1 MINTELSARS
11 LMIRL
16 FFCFFD
22 GSFKSWASRQEEL
35 KEIMFQVFMYQS
47 NTQTL
52 SSVTHHVDECFR
64 RKWETTSVK
73 DPIPMQSALWAA
85 ESLKKVNIKDKWID
99 IEI

>member
-11 LMIRL
+11 LTIRL

-22 GSFKSWASRQEEL
+22 GSFKVEVVDKNWSKQCFKFSC
-35 KEIMFQVFMYQS
+35 S
-47 NTQTL
+47 NRTQTL
-52 SSVTHHVDECFR
+52 FSVTHHVDECFR

-73 DPIPMQSALWAA
+73 DPIQMQSALWAA

-99 IEI
+99 VEI